1 MFSDHF
7 SETKMYNKIIFKLND
22 PVIVL
27 WQSTVNDNV
36 NRIDFKRNA
45 EVTDLRRV
53 INETA

>member
-1 MFSDHF
+1 
-7 SETKMYNKIIFKLND
+7 MYNKIIFKLND

-27 WQSTVNDNV
+27 QQSTVNDNV

-45 EVTDLRRV
+45 EVIDLRRV